1 MDFKKNQK
9 SMRPTAGGNWYL
21 KIPFDFE
28 EQLETGLWKM
38 SQPAK
43 LAKLGTRTGS
53 LEKI

>member
-1 MDFKKNQK
+1 MLDEDCDEDEAA
-9 SMRPTAGGNWYL
+9 AGGNWYL

-28 EQLETGLWKM
+28 EQLKTGLWKM

-43 LAKLGTRTGS
+43 LAKLGTGTGS

>member
-1 MDFKKNQK
+1 MYVSDCDEDK
-9 SMRPTAGGNWYL
+9 AAAVVNWYL

-28 EQLETGLWKM
+28 EQLKTGLWKM

-43 LAKLGTRTGS
+43 LAKLGTGTGS